1 MKKTVVVYKSKYGN
15 TKKYA
20 EWIAEELKCDL
31 IEATNAK
38 LSKLMQYDTIIYG
51 GSLFASGI
59 YGAEPCISKNFQKLK
74 NKNLI
79 VFTVGLGKTDD
90 ISVFEPIKK
99 HNFTDTMI
107 ENIKFFHLRGG
118 IDYKKL
124 SFMHKLMMS
133 MMKKMIEKK
142 SEKNAEDEQ
151 FLKTYGQSVDFTDK
165 STIEP
170 LVSYIKSID

>member
-1 MKKTVVVYKSKYGN
+1 M
-15 TKKYA
+15 
-20 EWIAEELKCDL
+20 
-31 IEATNAK
+31 
-38 LSKLMQYDTIIYG
+38 
-51 GSLFASGI
+51 
-59 YGAEPCISKNFQKLK
+59 K

-151 FLKTYGQSVDFTDK
+151 FVKTYGQSVVFTDK
-165 STIEP
+165 SIVYLRIMYAIRSYYARQVTEP
-170 LVSYIKSID
+170 VIMRKSMSWDIKS